1 MLRGRPSHPLEGGR
15 RRRPVRALELEG
27 PPQVHALPS
36 APGGGTAVV
45 RIRLP
50 SHRPSSR
57 RRAGPGPE
65 ERLGRLLSLLETHP
79 SYRFLAGPGAA
90 GVLVIVRF
98 SYHSLVELSR
108 LYDQLLWLLELS
120 TRTRA

>member
-1 MLRGRPSHPLEGGR
+1 MLRGSPSHPLEGGR
-15 RRRPVRALELEG
+15 RRRPVGALELEG
-27 PPQVHALPS
+27 PPRVHALPS
-36 APGGGTAVV
+36 AEGGGTAVV
-45 RIRLP
+45 RIRLT
-50 SHRPSSR
+50 SQRPTSR
-57 RRAGPGPE
+57 RRAEPGPE

-90 GVLVIVRF
+90 GILVIVRF

-120 TRTRA
+120 ARTRA